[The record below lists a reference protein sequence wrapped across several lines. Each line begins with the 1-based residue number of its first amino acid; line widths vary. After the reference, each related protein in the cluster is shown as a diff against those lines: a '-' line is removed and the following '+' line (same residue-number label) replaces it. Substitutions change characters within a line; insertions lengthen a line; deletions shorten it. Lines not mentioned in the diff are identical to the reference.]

1 MWRRLR
7 CRISC
12 GGRQEASFQDQACCG
27 QEPQQLV
34 NADTIADRR
43 QLVGQCIFVPDR
55 GATADLFRRKGFG
68 HGRCQ
73 PQSIVA
79 KARSMSSTPLAN
91 NAAIRTI
98 FRTGWAR
105 SNSICAATYP
115 PQFQPYLRRAHPML
129 DKLGTKPLK
138 QAGKPCSLQNPGH
151 IWVQINSNSEENA

>member
-7 CRISC
+7 CRISG

-34 NADTIADRR
+34 KADAIADRR

-79 KARSMSSTPLAN
+79 KARIDVIHAFGEQRRDRDDTPQRVGEVELD
-91 NAAIRTI
+91 
-98 FRTGWAR
+98 
-105 SNSICAATYP
+105 
-115 PQFQPYLRRAHPML
+115 LRRDLPAAVQAIPAARPSDAGQAWH
-129 DKLGTKPLK
+129 KAA
-138 QAGKPCSLQNPGH
+138 QAGG
-151 IWVQINSNSEENA
+151 